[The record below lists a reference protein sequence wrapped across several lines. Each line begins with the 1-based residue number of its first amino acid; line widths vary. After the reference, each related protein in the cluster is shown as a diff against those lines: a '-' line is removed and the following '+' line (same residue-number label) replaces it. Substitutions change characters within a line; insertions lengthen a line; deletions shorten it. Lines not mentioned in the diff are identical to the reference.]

1 MWSVTSFTN
10 QYEYYPSK
18 LNTQTHHSPQE
29 SHLNPIQ
36 ETNIMDITHHINALS
51 RQVLALVEHMEHT
64 DDPAELA
71 SLKAQ
76 AAELQTQLDHI

>member
-1 MWSVTSFTN
+1 
-10 QYEYYPSK
+10 
-18 LNTQTHHSPQE
+18 
-29 SHLNPIQ
+29 
-36 ETNIMDITHHINALS
+36 MDITHHINALS
-51 RQVLALVEHMEHT
+51 RQVLALNEHMEHT